1 MKSIDGREHTF
12 WPRDHGP
19 FDFVVRDFANSLV
32 ETVILPAV
40 QKFLRCILVDNFRGL
55 AFL

>member
-1 MKSIDGREHTF
+1 MKSIDGREYTF

-32 ETVILPAV
+32 EIVILPAV
-40 QKFLRCILVDNFRGL
+40 HKFLKCTLVDNFRGL